1 LNKKNIKAI
10 VEISIAIELLL
21 ILFNFVTQNIEKRD
35 IYILKYINFF
45 FVNNLLQF
53 KKYLLEQ
60 FFSIVKK
67 YR

>member
-1 LNKKNIKAI
+1 MNKKNIKAI